1 MDSFI
6 IAFVRAKA
14 STAPVSSPT
23 VGGLSAPSAGDAAAG
38 VDGGIMAHVLM
49 AGGTISSFM
58 MQRAAKIGDLF
69 ANALGDAFQTD
80 RQYFELFA
88 VNGETD
94 QSLLLLQSIEEYCVR
109 HPLPKAPAF
118 DSATFR
124 TCIVELRQI
133 WYMPLNCKA
142 MPLPLLQSCVYHAHL
157 EFIYV

>member
-1 MDSFI
+1 
-6 IAFVRAKA
+6 
-14 STAPVSSPT
+14 
-23 VGGLSAPSAGDAAAG
+23 
-38 VDGGIMAHVLM
+38 
-49 AGGTISSFM
+49 M

-94 QSLLLLQSIEEYCVR
+94 HSLMLLQSIEEYCVR

-133 WYMPLNCKA
+133 WYMPLNCMA